1 MRIISGSARGRRLLG
16 PPGKTTRP
24 MTDRMRESLFSSIA
38 SWIPG
43 SDVMDLFAGAGT
55 LGLEA
60 LSRGAGAVTFVEQ
73 DRNAVIVLRRNI
85 EAVGLGGT
93 VISGDVDSFLE
104 RSRSNCDLA
113 FVDPPYAVALP
124 SLVETV
130 GRLAPLVT
138 QDGLVIVHRRSGE
151 EPPAEIGSLALVAE
165 RTYGSGVLWRYQKE
179 RT

>member
-1 MRIISGSARGRRLLG
+1 MRIISGSARGRHLLG

-38 SWIPG
+38 AWIPG
-43 SDVMDLFAGAGT
+43 SNVLDLYAGAGT

-60 LSRGAGAVTFVEQ
+60 LSRGASAATFVEQ
-73 DRNAVIVLRRNI
+73 DRKAVTVLRRNI
-85 EAVGLGGT
+85 EAVGLGGA
-93 VISGDVDSFLE
+93 VIAGDVDSFLD
-104 RSRSNCDLA
+104 RSRSDCDLA

-124 SLVETV
+124 SLLETV

-138 QDGLVIVHRRSGE
+138 QDGLVIMHRRSGE
-151 EPPAEIGSLALVAE
+151 EPPAEIGSLAFVAE
-165 RTYGSGVLWRYQKE
+165 RAYGSGMLWRYQKE